1 VVRALNFNRLNLS
14 TVSKG
19 SQMMKQFLLIGI
31 ISIFLL
37 IAEDGIASQPAV
49 TGHLEGV
56 ELCAQ
61 FQCGVAAFVGKF
73 NGQLNNKR
81 GKGGFLVF
89 INHQALPQ
97 PGQAANI
104 TRGEW
109 SLRAGVDL
117 LQGDILSGTLLNN
130 GDNTFTVRVLMQ
142 VSDGGIGEVV
152 FTGVLDH
159 NDFPPTIDGE
169 LTQPAAPSN

>member
-1 VVRALNFNRLNLS
+1 
-14 TVSKG
+14 
-19 SQMMKQFLLIGI
+19 MMKKY
-31 ISIFLL
+31 SL
-37 IAEDGIASQPAV
+37 IAITIVFFLTAQQGIASQPV
-49 TGHLEGV
+49 ITGHLEGV

-73 NGQLNNKR
+73 NGQLNSKR

-89 INHQALPQ
+89 INHEPLPQ
-97 PGQAANI
+97 PGQAANL
-104 TRGEW
+104 TGGEW
-109 SLRAGVDL
+109 SLRADANL

-142 VSDGGIGEVV
+142 VTEGGSGEVV

>member
-14 TVSKG
+14 TVSEG

-31 ISIFLL
+31 ISVFLL
-37 IAEDGIASQPAV
+37 IAEYGIASQPAV

-81 GKGGFLVF
+81 VKGGSSSSL
-89 INHQALPQ
+89 ITKRSRSLDKLPILL
-97 PGQAANI
+97 GAN
-104 TRGEW
+104 G
-109 SLRAGVDL
+109 A
-117 LQGDILSGTLLNN
+117 
-130 GDNTFTVRVLMQ
+130 
-142 VSDGGIGEVV
+142 
-152 FTGVLDH
+152 
-159 NDFPPTIDGE
+159 
-169 LTQPAAPSN
+169 